1 MLRRLAVWWC
11 RLLDRVIGA
20 LSDPIRGNRTFFT
33 LLAGYVAVWSLYGAI
48 AKSSQD
54 VHFDMGEAVV
64 WSHEALAGTPKHP
77 PLSGWLVWLWF
88 SVFPQADWAYYLF
101 AMVLAA
107 IGLWAAWKLSAHYLP
122 AEKRIAGLALLT
134 LVPFYNFH
142 ALKFN
147 ANSVMLPLWALATWA
162 FVRSFETRKALPAAL
177 AGLAAAASMFGKYW
191 SVMLLAGLAIAALT
205 DPRRWVYLR
214 SPAPWITIAVGV
226 IALIPHLL
234 WLHEHA
240 STFSYALESHPGTV
254 WTSLRSGLNYVRGAC
269 AYAVVPIVV
278 AFVAA
283 RPSRAALA
291 DTVWPSEPDRRL
303 AVIALIAP
311 ILLPIVAALA
321 TESLAVSLWSIGG
334 LTLLPVVLLSSPLVL
349 LSHNAVR
356 RIVGLTI
363 IVPFAALFAA
373 PFAAFAIHRQGLDN
387 YSGHYRLVARAVERA
402 WQDTTNAPLQI
413 FGSYDNLLYGS
424 SFYFSKPPRTF
435 EIVSPNATPWTPQA
449 DVESSGI
456 AMACPEELVI
466 CMQALES
473 RVASAGP
480 RARRSTVDL
489 TSTFLGMKGQTQRF
503 VIAVVPPS

>member
-1 MLRRLAVWWC
+1 MLRCLSVWWC
-11 RLLDRVIGA
+11 RLLDRVVGA
-20 LSDPIRGNRTFFT
+20 LSDPIRSNRTFFA
-33 LLAGYVAVWSLYGAI
+33 LLTGYVVIWSFYGAI

-77 PLSGWLVWLWF
+77 PLSAWLVWFWF
-88 SVFPQADWAYYLF
+88 HIFPQTDWAYYVF
-101 AMVLAA
+101 GMVLAA
-107 IGLWAAWKLSAHYLP
+107 IALWAAWKLSAHYLT

-162 FVRSFETRKALPAAL
+162 FVCSFESRKPFAAAS
-177 AGLAAAASMFGKYW
+177 AGLAAAAAMLGKYW
-191 SVMLLAGLAIAALT
+191 SVMLLAGLAVAALA
-205 DPRRWVYLR
+205 DPRRWIYLR
-214 SPAPWITIAVGV
+214 SPAPWITIAVGL

-240 STFSYALESHPGTV
+240 STFAYALESHPGTI
-254 WTSLRSGLNYVRGAC
+254 WTSLRSGLSYVLGAC
-269 AYAVVPIVV
+269 AYAAVPVVV

-283 RPSRAALA
+283 RPSQAALA
-291 DTVWPSEPDRRL
+291 DTIWPREPDRRFL
-303 AVIALIAP
+303 VIALIGP
-311 ILLPIVAALA
+311 ILLPIVASLA
-321 TESLAVSLWSIGG
+321 TELLSVSLWSIGG
-334 LTLLPVVLLSSPLVL
+334 LTLLPTVLLSSPLVA

-356 RIVGLTI
+356 RIVGLAI
-363 IVPFAALFAA
+363 VVPFTALLAS

-402 WQDTTNAPLQI
+402 WRDASNAPLQI
-413 FGSYDNLLYGS
+413 FGSYDNLLYGG

-435 EIVSPNATPWTPQA
+435 EIVSPDATPWTPEA
-449 DVESSGI
+449 DVARSGI
-456 AMACPEELVI
+456 AMVCPEDLAI
-466 CMQALES
+466 CVRALDA

-480 RARRSTVDL
+480 RAKRSTVEL

-503 VIAVVPPS
+503 VIAIVPPA